1 MIAGQFANNA
11 HEIRK
16 KRVYYEGGDVLRE
29 GYALCYNYDTTAN
42 IAGWN
47 PVAGVPGATT
57 VDGNQN
63 EGKYLRVEKPSD
75 DNIEFFAGVV
85 TQKDAGRTGPCWI
98 DIIIPTGAIVPVYCD
113 VNCIIGTSKLY
124 LEGADYI
131 LGSIGAEIGN
141 AVKMVAIA
149 EETVN
154 RAAVNGVVLARLML
168 PDPVEI
174 CDLSAPAGA
183 GPSEDLWQD
192 CPWKEMLADPG
203 HGKTFFTDFMGADA
217 PSAVDNDPQG
227 WTVTIVN
234 NGTLDEGAVAQD
246 GGVIVAD
253 AGNKTTADDG
263 VNCQLLS
270 CGVLPAANKTIWFEA
285 RVKVNT
291 VKDQYFV
298 GLASVDTT
306 IITSGALD
314 ETTPSLVGFF
324 HDVNSSNTTWGM
336 AMSKAGS
343 NDTSEDVVTMTA
355 NTWRKLGFRVNG
367 VTSIEFFNNG
377 VSIGTLTNTT
387 ADNIPAV
394 AIALSLVSQFEDGAV
409 APELSVD
416 WVRIAQLR

>member
-16 KRVYYEGGDVLRE
+16 KRVYYEGGDTLYE

-57 VDGNQN
+57 DEGNQN

-98 DIIIPTGAIVPVYCD
+98 DIIIPTGAIVPVYTD
-113 VNCIIGTSKLY
+113 VSCVIGTTKLY
-124 LEGADYI
+124 LEGVDYK

-141 AVKMVAIA
+141 AVKLVAIA

-154 RAAVNGVVLARLML
+154 RSLVNGIVLARLIL
-168 PDPVEI
+168 PDPIEI
-174 CDLSAPAGA
+174 CDLSAAAGA

-203 HGKTFFTDFMGADA
+203 HGYAYFTDFMGGDNTKEGVTAD
-217 PSAVDNDPQG
+217 PNC
-227 WTVTIVN
+227 WTATSVN
-234 NGTLDEGAVAQD
+234 NGTLSD
-246 GGVIVAD
+246 GGVAAEGGQIIA
-253 AGNKTTADDG
+253 ASSSTTTDDG
-263 VNCQLLS
+263 MNAQLLS
-270 CGVLPAANKTIWFEA
+270 AAVKPAAGKTIWFEA
-285 RVKVNT
+285 RVKVST

-324 HDVNSSNTTWGM
+324 HDVNSSNTSWGI

-343 NDTSEDVVTMTA
+343 NDTSEDVVAMTA
-355 NTWRKLGFRVNG
+355 AAWTKLGFKFNG
-367 VTSIEFFNNG
+367 ITSVEFFNDG
-377 VSIGTLTNTT
+377 TSIGSLTKTT
-387 ADNIPAV
+387 TDMMPVV
-394 AIALSLVSQFEDGAV
+394 AMALSLVAQNEDSTV
-409 APELSVD
+409 VPTLTVD
-416 WVRIAQLR
+416 WVRMAQLR